1 MVPENGTVKP
11 GRQGFQNSVTNHSPD
26 DSYKLFAAQVL
37 LKRLQALSKEIE
49 GVRKAEDIE
58 FIHRMRVATR
68 RIRAALALFEGCFP
82 KKDVINWNR
91 QVKRI
96 TRSLG
101 AARDLDVQIDFLE
114 KYLADQTDASHRLGV
129 ERLLLRLRQQREKL
143 QPDVVEALE
152 RLEKSSVIA
161 EMDETFRQQVVHA
174 RLHGISDHSPF
185 VYLEAYRNI
194 MLRLE
199 QMLAYDVY
207 VYQPEC
213 ITQHHSMRIA
223 AKKLRYVIEVYEPLY
238 NGAMKEPLAHVK
250 EIQELLGELHD
261 TDVWLEYLP
270 FFEEQEL
277 KRTHEFYGTPRPFS
291 RLAPAL
297 KHLTH
302 NRREHRNRV
311 YKQFAAFWT
320 QLEDSRVWEQ
330 LRLALQQRADHA
342 QNHLAEAV
350 PQPDTLAQPEE
361 PESQPLSG

>member
-1 MVPENGTVKP
+1 M
-11 GRQGFQNSVTNHSPD
+11 SNHSPD

-96 TRSLG
+96 TSSLG

-114 KYLADQTDASHRLGV
+114 KYLADQADASHRLGV
-129 ERLLLRLRQQREKL
+129 ERLLLRLRQQRENL
-143 QPDVVEALE
+143 QPDVVDALE
-152 RLEKSSVIA
+152 RLEKSSVIT
-161 EMDETFRQQVVHA
+161 EMDEAFRQQVVHA
-174 RLHGISDHSPF
+174 RLHGISDHSPY

-238 NGAMKEPLAHVK
+238 NGDLKQPLSDVK
-250 EIQELLGELHD
+250 DIQEKLGEIHD
-261 TDVWLEYLP
+261 ADVWLDFLP
-270 FFEEQEL
+270 FFQQQE
-277 KRTHEFYGTPRPFS
+277 KQRTIDFFGNHKPFT
-291 RLAPAL
+291 RLVPAL
-297 KHLTH
+297 QHLAE
-302 NRREHRNRV
+302 NRREFRV
-311 YKQFAAFWT
+311 ETHKQFVKLWKE
-320 QLEDSRVWEQ
+320 LESKKVWES
-330 LRLALQQRADHA
+330 LRTALQGNAERAED
-342 QNHLAEAV
+342 HLAQAG
-350 PQPDTLAQPEE
+350 
-361 PESQPLSG
+361 PESGSADKEESPADQPALG